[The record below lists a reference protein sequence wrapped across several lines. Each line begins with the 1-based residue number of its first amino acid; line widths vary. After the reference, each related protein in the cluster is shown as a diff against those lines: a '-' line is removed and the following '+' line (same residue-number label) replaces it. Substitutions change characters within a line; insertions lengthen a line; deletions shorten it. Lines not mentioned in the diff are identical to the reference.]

1 MNKMQENLINRFS
14 VPNLSSCTIELASV
28 ASNKTEPD
36 LILTNARVLS
46 TYTDRLLENK
56 EVWISNGRIA
66 CIKSSGSHK
75 NYFSIN
81 KNNIYDVNNNIL
93 APGLIDPHMHIES
106 SMMTGCAYAEAAL
119 LNGTTTIFCDS
130 HEIGN
135 VCDIEGIEWML
146 EDCRKAPLSIF
157 LTLPSTIPATNNT
170 LETAGGD
177 LTAQKTSILYDKWPE
192 ILGLGEKMDFVSVCN
207 GDERSHSIIAET
219 LKRNLPVSGHVFGRE
234 FVAAYA
240 ASGVSDTH
248 EAEEKLFTNDLL
260 DAGLWIFLRGGNP
273 KTPWNSI
280 AEAVKVITEYDAS
293 TKRICVCTDD
303 RDADDLFNF
312 GLDWVVRQANKLG
325 INKSIA
331 WSMGSLHP
339 ATRYNI
345 DSDYGALGHSRRA
358 DIVMIDDN
366 LEVHNTWLGGTL
378 AVEDKK
384 ITSVLDNQLSNN
396 RYKYPERAY
405 NTVILPKE
413 INFIPEIPN
422 QSKFKINVIK
432 TELPGIM
439 TFKETINIDNKISDW
454 TDTMKKNNL
463 CHLCVIERHGKNG
476 EFAHGFL
483 KNFNLKEGAV
493 ASSVGHDAHNIIV
506 SGLNKKDMKLAVEI
520 IHEYQGGI
528 VIVNNGK
535 LISSVKLPIAGL
547 LSDKKATEVANENKI
562 FKENWDKS
570 GCTLAYMGFN
580 LLPLSVIPNF
590 RITNKG
596 LVDVNTMKIIPLF
609 EY

>member
-1 MNKMQENLINRFS
+1 VINRFS
-14 VPNLSSCTIELASV
+14 VPALSDCTKNLANV
-28 ASNKTEPD
+28 ASGKKIPD
-36 LILTNARVLS
+36 LILSNSRVLS
-46 TYTDRLLENK
+46 TYTDRMLENK
-56 EVWISNGRIA
+56 EIWIANGRIA
-66 CIKSSGSHK
+66 CVKENGDGNQIFNKSDLT
-75 NYFSIN
+75 
-81 KNNIYDVNNNIL
+81 IYDVQNNIL

-135 VCDIEGIEWML
+135 VSDVEGIEWML
-146 EDCRKAPLSIF
+146 EDCRQAPLSIF
-157 LTLPSTIPATNNT
+157 LTLPSTIPATNDT
-170 LETAGGD
+170 LETAGGS
-177 LTAQKTSILYDKWPE
+177 LNAIKASSLYDKWPE
-192 ILGLGEKMDFVSVCN
+192 IIGLGEKMDFVSVCN
-207 GDERSHSIIAET
+207 ADELSHSIIAET

-240 ASGVSDTH
+240 ASGITDTH

-280 AEAVKVITEYDAS
+280 KEAIKAITEYKAS
-293 TKRICVCTDD
+293 TKRVCVCTDD

-312 GLDWVVRQANKLG
+312 GLDWVVRQANELG
-325 INKSIA
+325 IDKVTS

-345 DSDYGALGHSRRA
+345 DRDYGALGNSRRA
-358 DIVMIDDN
+358 DVVMVDEELKI
-366 LEVHNTWLGGTL
+366 HNTWLGGKL
-378 AVEDKK
+378 VVENKK
-384 ITSVLDNQLSNN
+384 ITPVLDKQLSNN

-405 NTVILPKE
+405 NTVLLPKN
-413 INFIPEIPN
+413 IKFIPDVPLKN
-422 QSKFKINVIK
+422 NFKINIIK

-439 TFKETINIDNKISDW
+439 TFKETININNQLSNWDKIIKDE
-454 TDTMKKNNL
+454 NL
-463 CHLCVIERHGKNG
+463 CHICVVERHGKNG

-483 KNFNLKEGAV
+483 KNFNLIEGAV

-506 SGLNKKDMKLAVEI
+506 AGLNSEDMKLAFDI
-520 IHEYQGGI
+520 INDYQGGI
-528 VIVNNGK
+528 VIVNQGK
-535 LISSVKLPIAGL
+535 LIASVKLPIAGL
-547 LSDKKATEVANENKI
+547 LSDKKASEVAEENKI
-562 FKENWDKS
+562 FKEYWNKA
-570 GCTLAYMGFN
+570 GCTLPYMGFN

-596 LVDVNTMKIIPLF
+596 LVDVNTMKVIPLF
-609 EY
+609 E